1 MNRSKDLELTR
12 FLKGELPSD
21 ASRQLIRNLLV
32 TWQRYRKDTEPMGF
46 LEGEMDG
53 AGPQSSLEA
62 QSSDYDRAFTDHR
75 PQLDEHAKRLA
86 REREQTPRLLEELF
100 ALPLLEQ
107 RALLRTDSR
116 FHGWVFCERLVE
128 ESRKLLYVDMAWA
141 EELASLAVT
150 ATEQLASRI
159 YGRSL
164 INDVKARAWASV
176 GEVLRTLS
184 DLRSADDAFATA
196 ERLIGEGTGDALEEA
211 YILELKAA
219 LRRDQRRIP
228 EAHRLL
234 DEAIAIYRQ
243 YRDFHLVGRGF
254 AQKGRVHGA
263 ANDLE
268 GAIRW
273 LRKGLGLIDPTRE
286 RRLELAARHSLM
298 LYLQESGQ
306 HREAWF
312 LLKASRPEFM
322 EHGGPLLSLRL
333 LWLEG
338 KIQHAMGFP
347 GEAERAFVDARH
359 GFVEQGIGF
368 SAAQVSLD
376 LATLYA
382 SQNRAA
388 EMRQLAEE
396 MLPIFHSRDVHREA
410 IAALIVFQQAVRMEK
425 VTVELLGEIRSY
437 LRQARKDH
445 KLRFEYS
452 SPF

>member
-1 MNRSKDLELTR
+1 MNRSLDPELAR
-12 FLKGELPSD
+12 FLKGELHSE
-21 ASRQLIRNLLV
+21 ASRQLIRNLLL
-32 TWQRYRKDTEPMGF
+32 TWQRNRQDLEPMAFG
-46 LEGEMDG
+46 EGEPLG
-53 AGPQSSLEA
+53 AGAQQSPET
-62 QSSDYDRAFTDHR
+62 QSRDYDWAFASPHPR
-75 PQLDEHAKRLA
+75 LEEHAQRLA
-86 REREQTPRLLEELF
+86 REREQVPGLLEQLMV
-100 ALPLLEQ
+100 LPLVEQ

-116 FHGWVFCERLVE
+116 FRGWVFCERLVE
-128 ESRKLLYVDMAWA
+128 ECRKLVYIDPARA
-141 EELASLAVT
+141 EELANLALT
-150 ATEQLASRI
+150 AAEQLEPRV
-159 YGRSL
+159 YGRDL
-164 INDVKARAWASV
+164 INDLKARAWASV
-176 GEVLRTLS
+176 GEVLRSLS

-211 YILELKAA
+211 CILELKAS

-286 RRLELAARHSLM
+286 RRLELSARHSLM

-312 LLKASRPEFM
+312 LLKASRPEFL
-322 EHGGPLLSLRL
+322 EHGGPLLGLRL
-333 LWLEG
+333 RWLEG
-338 KIQHAMGFP
+338 KIQQSMGFP
-347 GEAERAFVDARH
+347 EEAEHALVEARH
-359 GFVEQGIGF
+359 GFIGQGIGF
-368 SAAQVSLD
+368 GAAMVSLD

-382 SQNRAA
+382 SQNRAT

-396 MLPIFHSRDVHREA
+396 MLPVFHSRDLHREA

-452 SPF
+452 STF